1 MQGRCR
7 AGEGQ
12 VQGRCKAG
20 AGQVQGRCRAGGVEV
35 QGRCRAGAANHVEL
49 SPSLHS
55 PVEEELKGRHEPP
68 EELPGPWGPT

>member
-1 MQGRCR
+1 M
-7 AGEGQ
+7 
-12 VQGRCKAG
+12 
-20 AGQVQGRCRAGGVEV
+20 QGRCRAGGVEV